1 MGDPYPQGF
10 PFGIRDV
17 AELLRLRVRRRQP
30 DSMYTD
36 CPFCGDRRGKM
47 NINFTKNVWRCNYCG
62 EGGGMLALYARLN
75 NTTSSDA
82 YREIYDALLAGD
94 TTWGDGEPEAHAG
107 SGGALAGTQPQ
118 KAGTSPENAA
128 ECRKEADS
136 CPADAGRHKKE
147 PEPYPAKAD
156 GGWNGT
162 ESCMANESGRRRVK
176 EPCPANTG
184 GREKMEPMPPYVDVR
199 KEPEIQLPYTALQ
212 NEVEIPQAERASDQ
226 QVHQAY
232 SLLLGMLSLTPAHRA
247 HLKSEKRGLTD
258 SQIDAFGFRS
268 TPPAFLCRSLAER
281 LLRQGCTLEGV
292 PGFYLHE
299 KGYWTARFSSR
310 ASGILIPAIGM
321 DGLIKGMQILLDTPF
336 RDKDDPP
343 GKAGTKYIW
352 LSSASKN
359 RGITSGSPVHF
370 AGDPF
375 SRTVYVTEGLLKA
388 DIAHCLTGRTFVAVA
403 GANNGNPREPLFALL
418 AQNGT
423 ELVVEAYDMDK
434 CSNAMT
440 AKGSSQICRMAVR
453 YGMECRR
460 LTWNPNYKGID
471 DWQLALRR
479 EKRKAQ
485 ENRQDSEA
493 LNFKEKYLLGQCGM
507 DAMKQEMENLR
518 REVCACNLDRTDKDG
533 ESRAAESLD
542 KPPVS
547 GIDGSRMMEKLGLT
561 AEEYAVF
568 CRDGVRALERML
580 DAQKRDCRFRIYQL
594 AFEAGETVPFAF
606 KGILDLYKAGYEQ
619 PPAAKYRLA
628 ADSTLTCPAEWT
640 DTEILKRLSA
650 CFGSRVPE
658 KEKGCMEHPLASSDV
673 VELKDEA
680 GRRYFY
686 VDGSDFEPVRF
697 SPFLAKPM
705 EKPVQSQR
713 AADV

>member
-17 AELLRLRVRRRQP
+17 AELLHLRVRRRQQ

-94 TTWGDGEPEAHAG
+94 TTWGNGEVERKEATYAG
-107 SGGALAGTQPQ
+107 SGGGTLAGTLPQ
-118 KAGTSPENAA
+118 RAGTSPENVA
-128 ECRKEADS
+128 ECRREADS
-136 CPADAGRHKKE
+136 CLADAGRRKKE
-147 PEPYPAKAD
+147 LEPCLANA
-156 GGWNGT
+156 GGW
-162 ESCMANESGRRRVK
+162 
-176 EPCPANTG
+176 
-184 GREKMEPMPPYVDVR
+184 EKMKTMPPYAGAR
-199 KEPEIQLPYTALQ
+199 KGTEIQSSYTALQ

-232 SLLLGMLSLTPAHRA
+232 SLLLGMLGLTPAHRA

-268 TPPAFLCRSLAER
+268 TPPGFLCRSLAER

-299 KGYWTARFSSR
+299 KGYWTVRFSSR
-310 ASGILIPAIGM
+310 ASGILIPAIGI
-321 DGLIKGMQILLDTPF
+321 DGLIQGMQILLDTPF

-352 LSSASKN
+352 LSSASKD
-359 RGITSGSPVHF
+359 RGVTSGSPVHF
-370 AGDPF
+370 AGDSF

-403 GANNGNPREPLFALL
+403 GANNVKPLEPLFALL

-440 AKGSSQICRMAVR
+440 AKGSSQVCRMAVR

-507 DAMKQEMENLR
+507 DAMKQETESLR
-518 REVCACNLDRTDKDG
+518 REKHSYDSDRESGKDG
-533 ESRAAESLD
+533 ESIVAESLD

-547 GIDGSRMMEKLGLT
+547 GNN
-561 AEEYAVF
+561 
-568 CRDGVRALERML
+568 
-580 DAQKRDCRFRIYQL
+580 
-594 AFEAGETVPFAF
+594 
-606 KGILDLYKAGYEQ
+606 
-619 PPAAKYRLA
+619 
-628 ADSTLTCPAEWT
+628 TL
-640 DTEILKRLSA
+640 
-650 CFGSRVPE
+650 
-658 KEKGCMEHPLASSDV
+658 
-673 VELKDEA
+673 
-680 GRRYFY
+680 
-686 VDGSDFEPVRF
+686 
-697 SPFLAKPM
+697 
-705 EKPVQSQR
+705 
-713 AADV
+713 

>member
-1 MGDPYPQGF
+1 MDGPYPQEF
-10 PFGIRDV
+10 PFGIQDV
-17 AELLRLRVRRRQP
+17 AELLHLKVRRRQT
-30 DSMYTD
+30 DRMNTD

-62 EGGGMLALYARLN
+62 EGGGMLSLYARLN
-75 NTTSSDA
+75 NTTNSDA

-94 TTWGDGEPEAHAG
+94 TTWGCGEPERKEVPYAG
-107 SGGALAGTQPQ
+107 GGGGTMAGTLP
-118 KAGTSPENAA
+118 KRTESSPENAGERRA
-128 ECRKEADS
+128 GPPP
-136 CPADAGRHKKE
+136 CPADADRLK
-147 PEPYPAKAD
+147 
-156 GGWNGT
+156 
-162 ESCMANESGRRRVK
+162 
-176 EPCPANTG
+176 
-184 GREKMEPMPPYVDVR
+184 
-199 KEPEIQLPYTALQ
+199 KEPEIQPPYMALQ
-212 NEVEIPQAERASDQ
+212 NHVEIPQTERAGDQ
-226 QVHQAY
+226 QVHQTY
-232 SLLLGMLSLTPAHRA
+232 SLLLGMLNLTPAHRA
-247 HLKSEKRGLTD
+247 HLKSERRGLTD
-258 SQIDAFGFRS
+258 SQIDSFGFRS
-268 TPPAFLCRSLAER
+268 TPPGFLCRSLAER
-281 LLRQGCTLEGV
+281 LLKQGCILEGV

-299 KGYWTARFSSR
+299 KGYWTVRFSRR
-310 ASGILIPAIGM
+310 ASGILIPAVSI

-336 RDKDDPP
+336 RDRDDPP
-343 GKAGTKYIW
+343 EKAGTKYIW

-359 RGITSGSPVHF
+359 RGVTSGSPVHF

-403 GANNGNPREPLFALL
+403 GANNVKPLEPLFALL
-418 AQNGT
+418 SQNGT

-485 ENRQDSEA
+485 ENRQDNKA

-518 REVCACNLDRTDKDG
+518 REKHPCKLERESGKDG
-533 ESRAAESLD
+533 ESRTAESLD

-561 AEEYAVF
+561 AEECAVF

-580 DAQKRDCRFRIYQL
+580 DARKRGCRFRIYQL
-594 AFEAGETVPFAF
+594 AFDAGETVPFAF
-606 KGILDLYKAGYEQ
+606 KGIPDLYKAGYEQ

-628 ADSTLTCPAEWT
+628 ADSMLTCPAEWT
-640 DTEILKRLSA
+640 DAEILKRLSA

-658 KEKGCMEHPLASSDV
+658 KEKGCMKHPLASSDV

-686 VDGSDFEPVRF
+686 VDGADFEPVRF
-697 SPFLAKPM
+697 SPFLAKDRESP
-705 EKPVQSQR
+705 Q
-713 AADV
+713 

>member
-1 MGDPYPQGF
+1 MDDPYPQEF
-10 PFGIRDV
+10 PFGIQDV
-17 AELLRLRVRRRQP
+17 AELLQLRVRRRQP

-62 EGGGMLALYARLN
+62 ESGGMLSLYARLN
-75 NTTSSDA
+75 NITNSDA
-82 YREIYDALLAGD
+82 YREISDALLAGD
-94 TTWGDGEPEAHAG
+94 TSWGYEGTERKGMPYAG
-107 SGGALAGTQPQ
+107 SGGGTLSNAPQ
-118 KAGTSPENAA
+118 KAAEPFTSNIAGGKKAPESMSV
-128 ECRKEADS
+128 RADTN
-136 CPADAGRHKKE
+136 KE
-147 PEPYPAKAD
+147 PEARPSYMNLQAD
-156 GGWNGT
+156 
-162 ESCMANESGRRRVK
+162 M
-176 EPCPANTG
+176 
-184 GREKMEPMPPYVDVR
+184 
-199 KEPEIQLPYTALQ
+199 
-212 NEVEIPQAERASDQ
+212 EIPQAERAGDQ
-226 QVHQAY
+226 QVHQTY
-232 SLLLGMLSLTPAHRA
+232 SLLLGMLNLTPAHRA

-258 SQIDAFGFRS
+258 AQIDGYGFKS
-268 TPPAFLCRSLAER
+268 TPPGFLCRSLAER
-281 LLRQGCTLEGV
+281 LQRQGCILEGV
-292 PGFYLHE
+292 PGFYLHD
-299 KGYWTARFSSR
+299 KGYWTIRFSSR
-310 ASGILIPAIGM
+310 ASGILIPAIGI
-321 DGLIKGMQILLDTPF
+321 DGLIRGMQILLDIPF

-352 LSSASKN
+352 LSSAAKN
-359 RGITSGSPVHF
+359 RGVTSGSPVHF

-388 DIAHCLTGRTFVAVA
+388 DIAHCLTDRAFVAVA
-403 GANNGNPREPLFALL
+403 GANNVKPLEPLFALM

-423 ELVVEAYDMDK
+423 EIVVEAYDMDK

-440 AKGSSQICRMAVR
+440 ARGSSQICRMAGK

-485 ENRQDSEA
+485 ANRQDSEA

-518 REVCACNLDRTDKDG
+518 REKHACDSNRESSQDG
-533 ESRAAESLD
+533 ESIVAKNLN
-542 KPPVS
+542 KTPVS
-547 GIDGSRMMEKLGLT
+547 GHDGSRMMEKIGLT

-568 CRDGVRALERML
+568 CRDGVKALERML

-594 AFEAGETVPFAF
+594 AFEAGGTVPFAF

-628 ADSTLTCPAEWT
+628 ADSMLTCPAGWT
-640 DTEILKRLSA
+640 DAEILKRLSA
-650 CFGSRVPE
+650 CFGSRMPE
-658 KEKGCMEHPLASSDV
+658 EEKGSMEHPLAPSDV

-686 VDGSDFEPVRF
+686 VDGAGFEPVRF
-697 SPFLAKPM
+697 SPFLAKDREPS
-705 EKPVQSQR
+705 K
-713 AADV
+713 

>member
-47 NINFTKNVWRCNYCG
+47 NVNFTKDVWRCNYCG
-62 EGGGMLALYARLN
+62 EGGGMLSLYARLN
-75 NTTSSDA
+75 NTTNSDA
-82 YREIYDALLAGD
+82 YREICDALLAGD
-94 TTWGDGEPEAHAG
+94 TTWGYEEPERKEAPYGG
-107 SGGALAGTQPQ
+107 SGGTLAATLPQ
-118 KAGTSPENAA
+118 RAGTSPENVGGR
-128 ECRKEADS
+128 RKGADP
-136 CPADAGRHKKE
+136 CPADAGRRRNGQKSG
-147 PEPYPAKAD
+147 PADA
-156 GGWNGT
+156 GGW
-162 ESCMANESGRRRVK
+162 
-176 EPCPANTG
+176 
-184 GREKMEPMPPYVDVR
+184 EKMEPMPPYADAR
-199 KEPEIQLPYTALQ
+199 KEPEMEIQPPYTALQ
-212 NEVEIPQAERASDQ
+212 NDVEMPQAERASDQ

-232 SLLLGMLSLTPAHRA
+232 SLLLGMLNLTPAHRA

-268 TPPAFLCRSLAER
+268 TPPGFLCRSLAER

-310 ASGILIPAIGM
+310 ASGILIPAIGI

-352 LSSASKN
+352 LSSASRD
-359 RGITSGSPVHF
+359 RGVTSGSPVHF

-403 GANNGNPREPLFALL
+403 GANNVKPLEPLFALL

-460 LTWNPNYKGID
+460 LAWNPNYKGID

-485 ENRQDSEA
+485 ENGQDDEA
-493 LNFKEKYLLGQCGM
+493 LNFREKYLLGQCGM
-507 DAMKQEMENLR
+507 DALEQEMENLC
-518 REVCACNLDRTDKDG
+518 REMRACDMDRESGKDG
-533 ESRAAESLD
+533 ESRVAKRLD
-542 KPPVS
+542 RPPVS
-547 GIDGSRMMEKLGLT
+547 GLDGSGMIERLGLT

-580 DAQKRDCRFRIYQL
+580 DTRKRDCRFRIYQL
-594 AFEAGETVPFAF
+594 AFDAGETVPFAF

-628 ADSTLTCPAEWT
+628 ADSILTCPAEWT
-640 DTEILKRLSA
+640 DAEILKHLLV

-658 KEKGCMEHPLASSDV
+658 KGKGCMEHPLAPSDV
-673 VELKDEA
+673 VELKDGA

-686 VDGSDFEPVRF
+686 VDGTDFEPVRF

-705 EKPVQSQR
+705 KKPVQSR
-713 AADV
+713 EAADV

>member
-17 AELLRLRVRRRQP
+17 AELLHLRVRRRLQ

-94 TTWGDGEPEAHAG
+94 TTWGDGEPE
-107 SGGALAGTQPQ
+107 
-118 KAGTSPENAA
+118 
-128 ECRKEADS
+128 RKEADS
-136 CPADAGRHKKE
+136 CLADEGRRKKE
-147 PEPYPAKAD
+147 PE
-156 GGWNGT
+156 
-162 ESCMANESGRRRVK
+162 S
-176 EPCPANTG
+176 CPANAG
-184 GREKMEPMPPYVDVR
+184 GWEKMKPMPPYAEAR

-268 TPPAFLCRSLAER
+268 TPPGFLCRSLAER

-299 KGYWTARFSSR
+299 KGYWTVRFSSR

-352 LSSASKN
+352 LSSASKD
-359 RGITSGSPVHF
+359 RGVTSGSPVHF

-403 GANNGNPREPLFALL
+403 GANNVKPLEPLFALL

-440 AKGSSQICRMAVR
+440 AKGSSQVCQMAVR

-485 ENRQDSEA
+485 EDRLDSEA
-493 LNFKEKYLLGQCGM
+493 LNFKEMYLLGQCGM

-518 REVCACNLDRTDKDG
+518 RGMHACDPDRESGKDG
-533 ESRAAESLD
+533 ESRVAESLD
-542 KPPVS
+542 KLPVS

-594 AFEAGETVPFAF
+594 AFGAGETVPFAF

-619 PPAAKYRLA
+619 PPAAKYRLV
-628 ADSTLTCPAEWT
+628 ADSMLTCPVEWT
-640 DTEILKRLSA
+640 DTEILKRLTA

-658 KEKGCMEHPLASSDV
+658 KEKECMEHPLAPSDV

-686 VDGSDFEPVRF
+686 VDGSNFEPVRF
-697 SPFLAKPM
+697 SPFLAKTM

>member
-94 TTWGDGEPEAHAG
+94 TTWGDGEPERKEAAHAG
-107 SGGALAGTQPQ
+107 NGGGTLTDTLP
-118 KAGTSPENAA
+118 KRVGTS
-128 ECRKEADS
+128 
-136 CPADAGRHKKE
+136 PADAG
-147 PEPYPAKAD
+147 
-156 GGWNGT
+156 GW
-162 ESCMANESGRRRVK
+162 
-176 EPCPANTG
+176 
-184 GREKMEPMPPYVDVR
+184 EKMKPMPPYAEAR
-199 KEPEIQLPYTALQ
+199 KEPGIQLPYTALQ

-352 LSSASKN
+352 LSSASKD
-359 RGITSGSPVHF
+359 RGVTSGSPVHF

-403 GANNGNPREPLFALL
+403 GANNVKPLEPLLALL

-485 ENRQDSEA
+485 ENRQDNEVM
-493 LNFKEKYLLGQCGM
+493 NFKEKYLLGQCGM
-507 DAMKQEMENLR
+507 DAMKQEMEDLR
-518 REVCACNLDRTDKDG
+518 REKHAHDPDRESGQDG
-533 ESRAAESLD
+533 ESIVAKSLD
-542 KPPVS
+542 KTQVS
-547 GIDGSRMMEKLGLT
+547 GLDGSRVIGKLGLT

-568 CRDGVRALERML
+568 CRDGERALEKML
-580 DAQKRDCRFRIYQL
+580 DAQKRDCRFRIDQL
-594 AFEAGETVPFAF
+594 AFDVGETVPFAF

-628 ADSTLTCPAEWT
+628 ADSMLTCPAEWK
-640 DTEILKRLSA
+640 DVEILKRLSA

-658 KEKGCMEHPLASSDV
+658 KEKGYMEHPLAPSDV
-673 VELKDEA
+673 VELKDGE

-686 VDGSDFEPVRF
+686 VDGADFEPVRF
-697 SPFLAKPM
+697 SPFLAKTM
-705 EKPVQSQR
+705 EKPVQGQR